1 VQNQPGVPDP
11 ATSALGIPIIP
22 MSNVSDE
29 GVMEQ
34 LQQGH
39 PDALLNLFDRFCR
52 PVLSVA
58 LRILRDRGE
67 AEDLMQD
74 VFFEIFNKAD
84 QFDPAKGSPKT
95 WILQYAYHRSLS
107 RRQYLSLRNFYDRRQ
122 TTERE
127 VSEPNSAD
135 ISWRGLTF
143 HEWKPVLQEGLAT
156 LTEKQR
162 NTLELACFQGLLLS
176 EIAERTKEPLPNVRH
191 HYYRGLEG
199 LRKFLRAHQGSKEQ
213 VGKFNKGANDVER

>member
-1 VQNQPGVPDP
+1 VQNQTEVPDTG
-11 ATSALGIPIIP
+11 ASAFPIPIVR
-22 MSNVSDE
+22 MLNLSDE

-34 LQQGH
+34 LRQGH
-39 PDALLNLFDRFCR
+39 PDALVVLFDRFYR
-52 PVLSVA
+52 LVLSVA

-74 VFFEIFNKAD
+74 VFLEIFNKAD

-95 WILQYAYHRSLS
+95 WILQYAYHRSLN
-107 RRQYLSLRNFYDRRQ
+107 RRQYLSLRNFYDRHQ
-122 TTERE
+122 ITEQD
-127 VSEPNSAD
+127 VSESDPVD
-135 ISWRGLTF
+135 ISWRGLTVQ
-143 HEWKPVLQEGLAT
+143 EWQPVIQEGLAT

-162 NTLELACFQGLLLS
+162 KTLELACFQGLLLS

-199 LRKFLRAHQGSKEQ
+199 LRKFLRAHYGTEEQ
-213 VGKFNKGANDVER
+213 FRKFNQGADDV